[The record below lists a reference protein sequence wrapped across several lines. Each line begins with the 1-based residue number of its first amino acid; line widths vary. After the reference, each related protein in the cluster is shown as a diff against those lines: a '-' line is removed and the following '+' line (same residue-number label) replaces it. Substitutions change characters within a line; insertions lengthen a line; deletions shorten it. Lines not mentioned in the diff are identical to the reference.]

1 MTTSAGAHPKL
12 GGSAGDPGR
21 HNRRCPGAFVAG
33 LVWCAEHYGR
43 PTRIADMIDKG
54 MTVRQQRAEG
64 YWMDIGRPPDYAQA
78 NADFGSVFET

>member
-1 MTTSAGAHPKL
+1 
-12 GGSAGDPGR
+12 
-21 HNRRCPGAFVAG
+21 
-33 LVWCAEHYGR
+33 
-43 PTRIADMIDKG
+43 MIDKG